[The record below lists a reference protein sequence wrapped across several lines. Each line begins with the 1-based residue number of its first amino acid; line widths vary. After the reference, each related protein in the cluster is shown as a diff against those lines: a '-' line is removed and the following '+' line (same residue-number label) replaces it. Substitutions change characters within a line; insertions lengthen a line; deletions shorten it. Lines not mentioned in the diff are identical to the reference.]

1 VNLEMKDAAKA
12 AVSNVGQIDE
22 LLRRRQMS
30 LSAVATSTLIV
41 KGQDLLRR
49 IVVGNV
55 PMTTKISAIKCLD
68 VEQATPWSTYA
79 GSAIAD
85 TSKSGSVPISA

>member
-1 VNLEMKDAAKA
+1 MKDAAKA

-22 LLRRRQMS
+22 LLLRRRQMS
-30 LSAVATSTLIV
+30 LPAVATSTLIV

-68 VEQATPWSTYA
+68 VEQATPWSPYA